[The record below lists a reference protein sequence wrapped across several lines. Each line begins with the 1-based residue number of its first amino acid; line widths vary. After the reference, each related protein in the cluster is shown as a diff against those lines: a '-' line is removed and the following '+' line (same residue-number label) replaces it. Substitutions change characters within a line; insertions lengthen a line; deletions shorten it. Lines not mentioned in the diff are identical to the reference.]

1 MNQTLAERK
10 RKERQEKLERIR
22 RRQKRQFIGFLIAF
36 VLIIVLAIYFLNS
49 DYFKVKAISF
59 EGTSHLAKENLEKIK
74 NMFTGKNIFRV
85 PVKDAKE
92 ILSSS
97 PWVKEVEIHRDFP
110 DKINVKVIEREPVA
124 SITDG
129 IQYFLVSDDGMVL
142 EVSDSAPE
150 LIQIADLPVRKLKP
164 GDEVKTEEFN
174 EAMEIYTGLPSS
186 LKKKVSVISAP
197 SLERIILYISG
208 VEVLYGMAEH
218 LEEKNAVLEQIL
230 KKEGT
235 SVISIDIRVP
245 TNPVVKS
252 QP

>member
-1 MNQTLAERK
+1 MSQTLAERK
-10 RKERQEKLERIR
+10 RKERQEKLEKIR
-22 RRQKRQFIGFLIAF
+22 LRQRQQFIGFLIAF
-36 VLIIVLAIYFLNS
+36 VLIIALTIYFLNS
-49 DYFKVKAISF
+49 GYFKVKTVGF
-59 EGTSHLAKENLEKIK
+59 EGVSHITKENLEKAR

-85 PVKDAKE
+85 PVDGAKK
-92 ILSSS
+92 ILMSS

-110 DKINVKVIEREPVA
+110 DKVNIKVIERKPVA

-129 IQYFLVSDDGMVL
+129 IQHFLVSNDGVVL

-150 LIQIADLPVRKLKP
+150 LIQIADLPVRKLES
-164 GDEVKTEEFN
+164 GDEVRAEEFD
-174 EAMEIYTGLPSS
+174 EAMEIYTSLSLS
-186 LKKKVSVISAP
+186 LKKQVSVISAP
-197 SLERIILYISG
+197 STERIILYISG

-245 TNPVVKS
+245 TNPVVKT